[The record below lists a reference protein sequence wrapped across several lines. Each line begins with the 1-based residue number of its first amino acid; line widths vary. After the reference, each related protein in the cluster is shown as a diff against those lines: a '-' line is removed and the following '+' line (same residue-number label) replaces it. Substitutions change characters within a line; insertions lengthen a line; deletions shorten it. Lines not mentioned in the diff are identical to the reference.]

1 MGAGP
6 HTAIKAQHGGLR
18 HGCSGDKR
26 TGEVQCIKSTN
37 RFNWQGM
44 AGTFNNVTVNAQE
57 RPMSRSL
64 VESYP
69 VVGSLDFGALTKADQ
84 ADEGSL
90 ALKQRQL
97 RCQHQ
102 IGTHERRTDCRG
114 SGFIQE
120 PCQDST

>member
-6 HTAIKAQHGGLR
+6 HTAIKAQQGDFR

-26 TGEVQCIKSTN
+26 TGEVQCIESAN
-37 RFNWQGM
+37 RFNRQGM
-44 AGTFNNVTVNAQE
+44 AGTLNNVTVNGQE
-57 RPMSRSL
+57 RPMSCSL

-69 VVGSLDFGALTKADQ
+69 VVGGLGFGALTKADQ

-102 IGTHERRTDCRG
+102 IGTRERRTDCR
-114 SGFIQE
+114 SSRFIQE
-120 PCQDST
+120 PCQDSA